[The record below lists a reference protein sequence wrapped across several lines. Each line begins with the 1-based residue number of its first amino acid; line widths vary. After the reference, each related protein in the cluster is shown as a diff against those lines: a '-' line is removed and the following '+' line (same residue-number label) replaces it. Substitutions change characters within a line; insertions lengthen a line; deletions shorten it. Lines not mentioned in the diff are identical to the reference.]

1 MILLFPILIT
11 QTFNVI
17 DLSLVDADADVA
29 GLVNAVNTYVQRN

>member
-29 GLVNAVNTYVQRN
+29 GLVNAVNTYVQHN